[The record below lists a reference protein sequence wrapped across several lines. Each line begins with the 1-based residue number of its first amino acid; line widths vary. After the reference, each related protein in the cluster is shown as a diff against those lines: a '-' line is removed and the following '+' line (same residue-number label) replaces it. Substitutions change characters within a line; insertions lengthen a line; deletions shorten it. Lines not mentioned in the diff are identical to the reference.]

1 MGEESSNYYIDFAQ
15 SLSKLFRGT
24 KGKKRYTE
32 NIYVKKSGRK
42 KLRVSRRIEIA
53 ITKREEQRERKKRRE
68 AKGRENGGRYSIR

>member
-15 SLSKLFRGT
+15 LLSKLFRGT

-32 NIYVKKSGRK
+32 NIHVKKSARK

-68 AKGRENGGRYSIR
+68 NGGRHSIR